1 MIEKM
6 DAKYTDYANKVI
18 QGEIV
23 ASVYVKLACE
33 RFLNWFNNPELEFRQ
48 DKVDKVVNFLSKLKH
63 YQGKS
68 NGQPFILTDW
78 QYFIVENIYGW
89 YYKDSSRR
97 VIRNVYVE
105 VGRKSGKS
113 TLLAGI
119 ALYALLADG
128 ENGAEVD
135 CVANTRLQ
143 ARQLFGYASELS
155 KSLDRKEKYVKR
167 YRNQIN
173 FPLKQSKLQVLSSD
187 ASKLDGFNSSLFVED
202 ELHAAVNSQL
212 YDVLKSS
219 QGMRENP
226 LAICITSAG
235 FDKFSF
241 CYQMRTTCIEILYG
255 KKEDMSQFS
264 AIYSIDEGDDWTDP
278 KVWKKSNPNLGIT
291 VTEDYLQEQVTQ
303 AMNNSSLEVGVRTK
317 NFGEWI
323 SSSDIWINNDLLLQ
337 CSEKV
342 NLNQF
347 NDEDFGYIGVDLASV
362 SDLTAVSV
370 LINKDDKY
378 YFKTKYYLPESA
390 LEGNSNS
397 EMYKSWAR
405 QKLLEI
411 TPGNVTDYD
420 YILIDLLKLNNKIFI
435 NKIAYDSYNSTQWAI
450 DATAEGLPLEP
461 FSQSLGN
468 FNRPTKELER
478 LIKSGKVV
486 IDDNEITRFCFSN
499 VILKSDYCENV
510 KPVKS
515 TNQNK
520 IDGVISMIE
529 ALGIYLN
536 NNNYGGN
543 FYGFD
548 NKEE

>member
-1 MIEKM
+1 M
-6 DAKYTDYANKVI
+6 DGKYTDYANKVI

-23 ASVYVKLACE
+23 ASVYIKLACE
-33 RFLNWFNNPELEFRQ
+33 RFLNWFNNPELEFRP

-78 QYFIVENIYGW
+78 QFFIVENIFGW

-119 ALYALLADG
+119 SLFALLADG

-135 CVANTRLQ
+135 CIANTRLQ
-143 ARQLFGYASELS
+143 ARQLFEYASELS
-155 KSLDRKEKYVKR
+155 KSLDRKEKYIKR

-303 AMNNSSLEVGVRTK
+303 AKNNPSLEVGVRTK

-347 NDEDFGYIGVDLASV
+347 NDEDFGYVGVDLASV

-397 EMYKSWAR
+397 EMYKLWAR

-420 YILIDLLKLNNKIFI
+420 YILKDLLKLNNKIFI

-536 NNNYGGN
+536 NTNYGGN

>member
-1 MIEKM
+1 M
-6 DAKYTDYANKVI
+6 DAKYTDYANKVLS
-18 QGEIV
+18 GEIA
-23 ASVYVKLACE
+23 ASVYVQLACK
-33 RFLNWFNNPELEFRQ
+33 RFLNWFNNPQLEFRT

-78 QYFIVENIYGW
+78 QFFIVENIFGW

-135 CVANTRLQ
+135 CIANTRLQ
-143 ARQLFGYASELS
+143 ARQLFEYASELS

-303 AMNNSSLEVGVRTK
+303 AKNNSSLEVGVRTK

-342 NLNQF
+342 NLNKF
-347 NDEDFGYIGVDLASV
+347 NDEDFGYVGVDLASV

-397 EMYKSWAR
+397 EMYKLWAR

-420 YILIDLLKLNNKIFI
+420 YILKDLLKLNNKIFI

-536 NNNYGGN
+536 NTNYGGN

>member
-1 MIEKM
+1 MSKEEVN
-6 DAKYTDYANKVI
+6 KYTEYAHKVLD
-18 QGEIV
+18 GEIV
-23 ASVYVKLACE
+23 ASIYVKLACE
-33 RFLNWFNNPELEFRQ
+33 RFLNWFNNPELEFRPE
-48 DKVDKVVNFLSKLKH
+48 KVDKVVNFLSKLKH

-78 QYFIVENIYGW
+78 QFFIVENIFGW

-135 CVANTRLQ
+135 CIANTRLQ
-143 ARQLFGYASELS
+143 ARQLFEYASELS
-155 KSLDRKEKYVKR
+155 KSLDRKEKYIKR

-255 KKEDMSQFS
+255 KKEDFSQFS
-264 AIYSIDEGDDWTDP
+264 AIYSIDEGDDWADP

-291 VTEDYLQEQVTQ
+291 VTEEYLQEQVTQ
-303 AMNNSSLEVGVRTK
+303 AKNNPSLEVGVRTK
-317 NFGEWI
+317 NFGEWV
-323 SSSDIWINNDLLLQ
+323 STQDIWIDNNTLLESTDNIDLDNF
-337 CSEKV
+337 K
-342 NLNQF
+342 
-347 NDEDFGYIGVDLASV
+347 DEYAYVGVDLAAV

-370 LINKDDKY
+370 MLPKEDKY
-378 YFKTKYYLPESA
+378 YFKTKYYLPASA
-390 LEGNSNS
+390 LADNSNA
-397 EMYKSWAR
+397 EMYKEWKR
-405 QKLLEI
+405 RGLLTI
-411 TPGNVTDYD
+411 TDGNVTDYD
-420 YILIDLLKLNNKIFI
+420 YILNDLLKANEKVYIRS
-435 NKIAYDSYNSTQWAI
+435 IAYDSYNATQWAI
-450 DATAEGLPLEP
+450 SATDQGLPLEP
-461 FSQSLGN
+461 FSQSLGS
-468 FNRPTKELER
+468 FNKPTKELER
-478 LIKSGKVV
+478 LIRSGKVV
-486 IDDNEITRFCFSN
+486 IDNNEITRFCFAN
-499 VILKSDYCENV
+499 VVLKFDYCDNI
-510 KPVKS
+510 KPTKA

-520 IDGVISMIE
+520 IDGVIAMIQ
-529 ALGIYLN
+529 ALGAYLKDPNSGGGGFYSFN
-536 NNNYGGN
+536 N
-543 FYGFD
+543 
-548 NKEE
+548 

>member
-1 MIEKM
+1 M

-23 ASVYVKLACE
+23 ASVYIKLACE
-33 RFLNWFNNPELEFRQ
+33 RFLNWFNNPELEFRP

-78 QYFIVENIYGW
+78 QFFIVENIFGW

-119 ALYALLADG
+119 SLFALLADG

-135 CVANTRLQ
+135 CIANTRLQ
-143 ARQLFGYASELS
+143 ARQLFEYASELS
-155 KSLDRKEKYVKR
+155 KSLDRKEKYIKR

-303 AMNNSSLEVGVRTK
+303 AKNNPSLEVGVRTK

-347 NDEDFGYIGVDLASV
+347 NDEDFGYVGVDLASV

-397 EMYKSWAR
+397 EMYKLWAR

-420 YILIDLLKLNNKIFI
+420 YILKDLLKLNNKIFI

-536 NNNYGGN
+536 NTNYGGN

>member
-1 MIEKM
+1 M

-18 QGEIV
+18 QGEII
-23 ASVYVKLACE
+23 ASVYIKLACQ
-33 RFLNWFNNPELEFRQ
+33 RFLNWFNNPELEFRP

-78 QYFIVENIYGW
+78 QFFIVENIFGW

-119 ALYALLADG
+119 SLFALLADG

-135 CVANTRLQ
+135 CIANTRLQ
-143 ARQLFGYASELS
+143 ARQLFEYASELS
-155 KSLDRKEKYVKR
+155 KSLDRKEKYIKR

-303 AMNNSSLEVGVRTK
+303 AKNNPSLEVGVRTK

-347 NDEDFGYIGVDLASV
+347 NDEDFGYVGVDLASV

-397 EMYKSWAR
+397 EMYKLWAR

-420 YILIDLLKLNNKIFI
+420 YILKDLLKLNNKIFI

-536 NNNYGGN
+536 NTNYGGN

>member
-1 MIEKM
+1 M
-6 DAKYTDYANKVI
+6 DAKYTDYANKVLS
-18 QGEIV
+18 GEIV
-23 ASVYVKLACE
+23 ASVYVQLACK
-33 RFLNWFNNPELEFRQ
+33 RFLNWFNNPQLEFRT

-78 QYFIVENIYGW
+78 QFFIVENIFGW

-135 CVANTRLQ
+135 CIANTRLQ
-143 ARQLFGYASELS
+143 ARQLFEYASELS
-155 KSLDRKEKYVKR
+155 KSLDRKEKYIKR

-264 AIYSIDEGDDWTDP
+264 AIYSIDEGDDWTDK

-303 AMNNSSLEVGVRTK
+303 AKNNPSLEVGVRTK

-323 SSSDIWINNDLLLQ
+323 SSSDIWINNELLLQ

-397 EMYKSWAR
+397 EMYKLWAR

-420 YILIDLLKLNNKIFI
+420 YILKDLLKLNNKIFI

-536 NNNYGGN
+536 NTNYGGN

-548 NKEE
+548 DNKEE

>member
-1 MIEKM
+1 M

-23 ASVYVKLACE
+23 ASVYIKLACE
-33 RFLNWFNNPELEFRQ
+33 RFLNWFNNPELEFRP

-78 QYFIVENIYGW
+78 QFFIVENIFGW

-119 ALYALLADG
+119 SLFALLADG

-135 CVANTRLQ
+135 CIANTRLQ
-143 ARQLFGYASELS
+143 ARQLFEYASELS
-155 KSLDRKEKYVKR
+155 KSLDRKEKYIKR

-303 AMNNSSLEVGVRTK
+303 AKNNPSLEVGVRTK

-323 SSSDIWINNDLLLQ
+323 SSSDIWMNNDLLLQ

-397 EMYKSWAR
+397 EMYKLWAR

-420 YILIDLLKLNNKIFI
+420 YILKDLLKLNNKIFI

-536 NNNYGGN
+536 NTNYGGN

>member
-1 MIEKM
+1 M
-6 DAKYTDYANKVI
+6 DAKYTDYANKVLS
-18 QGEIV
+18 GEIV
-23 ASVYVKLACE
+23 ASVYVQLACK
-33 RFLNWFNNPELEFRQ
+33 RFLNWFNNPQLEFRT

-78 QYFIVENIYGW
+78 QFFIVENIFGW

-128 ENGAEVD
+128 ENGAEID
-135 CVANTRLQ
+135 CIANTRLQ
-143 ARQLFGYASELS
+143 ARQLFEYASELS
-155 KSLDRKEKYVKR
+155 KSLDRKEKYIKR

-264 AIYSIDEGDDWTDP
+264 AIYSIDERDDWTDP

-303 AMNNSSLEVGVRTK
+303 AKNNPSLEVGVRTK

-397 EMYKSWAR
+397 EMYKLWAR

-420 YILIDLLKLNNKIFI
+420 YILKDLLKLNNKIFI

-510 KPVKS
+510 KPIKS

-536 NNNYGGN
+536 NTNYGGN

>member
-1 MIEKM
+1 M
-6 DAKYTDYANKVI
+6 DAKYTDYANKVLS
-18 QGEIV
+18 GEIV
-23 ASVYVKLACE
+23 ASVYIKLACQ
-33 RFLNWFNNPELEFRQ
+33 RFLNWFNNPQLEFRT
-48 DKVDKVVNFLSKLKH
+48 DKVDKVVNFISKLKH

-68 NGQPFILTDW
+68 NGKPFLLTDW
-78 QYFIVENIYGW
+78 QFFIIENIFGW
-89 YYKDSSRR
+89 YYSGTNKR
-97 VIRNVYVE
+97 VTKNVYIE

-113 TLLAGI
+113 TLLAAI
-119 ALYALLADG
+119 ALYALLKDG
-128 ENGAEVD
+128 ENGAEID
-135 CVANTRLQ
+135 CIANTRLQ
-143 ARQLFGYASELS
+143 ARQLFEYASELS
-155 KSLDRKEKYVKR
+155 KSLDRKEKYIKR

-173 FPLKQSKLQVLSSD
+173 FPLAQSKLQVLSSD

-235 FDKFSF
+235 FNKFSF

-255 KKEDMSQFS
+255 TKEDLSQFS

-278 KVWKKSNPNLGIT
+278 NVWKKSNPNLGIT
-291 VTEDYLQEQVTQ
+291 VTKDYLEEQVTQ
-303 AMNNSSLEVGVRTK
+303 AKNNPSLEVGVRTK

-323 SSSDIWINNDLLLQ
+323 STQDIWIDNDTLLK
-337 CSEKV
+337 CSKKV
-342 NLNQF
+342 NLDDF
-347 NDEDFGYIGVDLASV
+347 TADDFGFVGVDLAAV
-362 SDLTAVSV
+362 SDLTAVS
-370 LINKDDKY
+370 IMIPRDDKF
-378 YFKTKYYLPESA
+378 YFKTYYYLPQSA

-397 EMYKSWAR
+397 EMYKLWQR
-405 QKLLEI
+405 KKLIKI

-420 YILIDLLKLNNKIFI
+420 YILKDLLNANEKIFI
-435 NKIAYDSYNSTQWAI
+435 NKVAYDAYNATQWAI
-450 DATAEGLPLEP
+450 NATEQSLPLEP

-499 VILKSDYCENV
+499 VILKSDYCDNV
-510 KPVKS
+510 KPTKA

-520 IDGVISMIE
+520 IDGVISMIQ
-529 ALGIYLN
+529 ALGVYLSN
-536 NNNYGGN
+536 SNTYSGGG
-543 FYGFD
+543 FYGFND
-548 NKEE
+548 EE